1 MLRTIKNILLLA
13 CSLCLI
19 TPVYA
24 EEQNAVSST
33 EDNSPIV
40 FSLDQAY
47 QEYRYTDEDGL
58 LMIVSVRSSL
68 TGEHT
73 ITMQSTGL
81 IMSFKINVNAYDHIT
96 SAYGASYHTPYNVQS
111 TTLTVDSLV
120 QATYTVV
127 LDKFG
132 MATSKYLR
140 VNIVSGSLSISH
152 N

>member
-1 MLRTIKNILLLA
+1 MLRTIKRILLLV

-24 EEQNAVSST
+24 EEKNASSST
-33 EDNSPIV
+33 ENNNTII

-47 QEYRYTDEDGL
+47 QEYRYTDENGL
-58 LMIVSVRSSL
+58 QTIITVRSSL

-73 ITMQSTGL
+73 ITMQSTHL

-96 SAYGASYHTPYNVQS
+96 SAYGASYQTPYNVQS
-111 TTLTVDSLV
+111 ATLTVDSLT

-140 VNIVSGSLSISH
+140 VNIISGSLSVSH